1 MSCTK
6 LENFVSINCCNQ
18 IGERLKFIEIIQSLE
33 ALVEEAYQ
41 EGWDDFGNYAWRKA
55 KANFQESTVKKQLD
69 ELKQEVE

>member
-1 MSCTK
+1 MSCNK

-18 IGERLKFIEIIQSLE
+18 MGERLKFIEIIQSLE

-41 EGWDDFGNYAWRKA
+41 EGWEDRGDTWINPDAAYS
-55 KANFQESTVKKQLD
+55 ESLVKQQLN